1 MPAGTVRIGL
11 TGGIGT
17 GKSFVLDY
25 LASRGVAT
33 LDTDAVARAVVL
45 RGTPA
50 FDAILE
56 RFGGGVIGPDGEL
69 DRAALARLVFADR
82 DARRD
87 LEAIVHPEVWRA
99 VDAWQRGVR
108 GPGVVAVPLLFET
121 GAETRFDRTLV
132 TECPEAMQVARVMAR
147 DGASEAGVRGRIAS
161 QMAAAERRRRAD
173 AIIDTSGSPAE
184 TRAQV
189 DRVWATWGLPALG
202 PGGA

>member
-1 MPAGTVRIGL
+1 VPLRTARIGL

-33 LDTDAVARAVVL
+33 IDTDAVARAVGR
-45 RGTPA
+45 RGAPA
-50 FDAILE
+50 FKAILD
-56 RFGGGVIGPDGEL
+56 RFGEGVIGPDGEV
-69 DRAALARLVFADR
+69 DRQVLARLVFADR

-99 VDAWQRGVR
+99 VEEWQHGVR
-108 GPGVVAVPLLFET
+108 GAGVVAVPLLFET
-121 GAETRFDRTLV
+121 GAETRFDRTVL

-147 DGASEAGVRGRIAS
+147 DGASEAGVRARIAS
-161 QMAAAERRRRAD
+161 QMPAAERRRRAD
-173 AIIDTSGSPAE
+173 AVIDTSGSLEE

-189 DRVWATWGLPALG
+189 DRVWAAWGLPALR
-202 PGGA
+202 PDGA